1 MKNIFYLLLITSLT
15 GINAQVIK
23 KDKKFSKEITQVV
36 GDLNKD
42 SINDKVIVIQDTV
55 NEKRPYKLQVYFGQ
69 SNGDYKLFISTDKA
83 ICPQFP
89 DGKSGAD
96 DENDPPEITIKKG
109 ILIISIQQLRGHY
122 EHKYRFQNGNFEL
135 IGFSSVGYDGQGT
148 ISSIDFNLSA
158 GIKIEKE
165 ESAATDKVISSSK
178 KKILI
183 RPLPWLGDFEPLEN
197 DEY

>member
-1 MKNIFYLLLITSLT
+1 MT

-23 KDKKFSKEITQVV
+23 KDEKFSKGITQVV

-42 SINDKVIVIQDTV
+42 SINDKVVVIQDTV
-55 NEKRPYKLQVYFGQ
+55 DEKRPYKLQVYFGQ
-69 SNGDYKLFISTDKA
+69 STGDFKLLISTDKA
-83 ICPQFP
+83 IYPQLP
-89 DGKSGAD
+89 DGKGGID
-96 DENDPPEITIKKG
+96 YGNDPPEITIKKG

-135 IGFSSVGYDGQGT
+135 IGFSSVGSDGQGT
-148 ISSIDFNLSA
+148 ISSIDFNLSS

-165 ESAATDKVISSSK
+165 ESAATDKVISFNK

-183 RPLPWLGDFEPLEN
+183 RPLPRLGEFEPLEN